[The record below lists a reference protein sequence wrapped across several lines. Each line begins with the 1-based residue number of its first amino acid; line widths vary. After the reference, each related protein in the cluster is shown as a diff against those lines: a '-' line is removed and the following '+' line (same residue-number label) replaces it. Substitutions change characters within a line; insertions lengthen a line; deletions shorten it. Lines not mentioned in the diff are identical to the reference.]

1 MFNEVDCLSIIF
13 KILFTAK
20 TAMKIFLGCAVALLI
35 FSLLPFEVQTQ
46 SETKGPKVTHEVTFD
61 LAIGDNAIGSVTIGL
76 FGKTVPKTVKN
87 FFELAQKPE
96 GEGYKGSAFHR
107 VIKDFMIQ
115 GGDFVNGDGTGCT
128 SIYGGSTFD
137 DENFITKHEGPGILS
152 MANSG
157 KDTNGCQFFLTC
169 AKCDFLDKKHVVFGR
184 VLDGLLIVR
193 KIENVP
199 TGANNKP
206 KIPITI
212 VECGQM

>member
-1 MFNEVDCLSIIF
+1 MTAGNE
-13 KILFTAK
+13 
-20 TAMKIFLGCAVALLI
+20 
-35 FSLLPFEVQTQ
+35 P
-46 SETKGPKVTHEVTFD
+46 
-61 LAIGDNAIGSVTIGL
+61 IGRIVMELRSDV
-76 FGKTVPKTVKN
+76 VPKTAEN
-87 FFELAQKPE
+87 FRALCT
-96 GEGYKGSAFHR
+96 GEKGFGYKGSSFHR
-107 VIKDFMIQ
+107 VIPEFMCQ
-115 GGDFVNGDGTGCT
+115 GGDFINHNGTGSK
-128 SIYGGSTFD
+128 SIYGPKFR
-137 DENFITKHEGPGILS
+137 DENFQLKHTGPGILS